1 MYQSPPEF
9 NVPQYIIPDPSVG
22 PRKCAVKATGAAGR
36 RTAAVDGGG

>member
-22 PRKCAVKATGAAGR
+22 LRKCAVKNDR
-36 RTAAVDGGG
+36 RGGPADGGG